1 MANVNYS
8 LNNINKGLR
17 GGIKY
22 LDDFNVDNFKLSE
35 F

>member
-1 MANVNYS
+1 MANVNYD
-8 LNNINKGLR
+8 LNNTNKGLR

-22 LDDFNVDNFKLSE
+22 LDDFGENNFDLQD